1 MKDNNKINDSKTL
14 VHFNNFEET
23 VIRNNSPK
31 KAQIQ
36 KKIKKK
42 FALRKLRQI
51 VSLVSAFAVLVSAFF
66 LGKRGFESYLV
77 YTQEKNEEEYV
88 IPNEVTK
95 ELDNM
100 TEEEAWA
107 YLYEK
112 YPHLLDIVF
121 PVGFNHEYALYY
133 AENPDTVGYIKIDGT
148 VIDTPVVQADNN
160 KYYLTHDFYGKYTSY
175 GEIYAT
181 YIANLNPLDRNILIY
196 GHNMKD
202 GSRFA
207 ALKGYKSMDFYK
219 EHPIIEFNTL
229 YEKHK
234 WKVAAVII
242 TNGDIKG
249 DNGYFFDFTFN
260 NCSDTCFEEYLVEV
274 DKRKLY
280 ETGVDILPTD
290 KLITLCTCTF
300 EFNDAR
306 LIVIARML
314 REGESEEID
323 PALVKKKDTPVKYP
337 SSYYSNQSKNPY
349 KDDAKWYLY

>member
-1 MKDNNKINDSKTL
+1 MKDNNKTTVSENL
-14 VHFNNFEET
+14 VHFEKVEET
-23 VIRNNSPK
+23 VIRAYNPK
-31 KAQIQ
+31 KEE
-36 KKIKKK
+36 IKKKVRRK

-66 LGKRGFESYLV
+66 LGKRGFETYLAHN
-77 YTQEKNEEEYV
+77 QEKKSEELV

-95 ELDNM
+95 ELSNM

-133 AENPDTVGYIKIDGT
+133 AENPDTVGYIKIEGT
-148 VIDTPVVQADNN
+148 NIDTPVVQADNN
-160 KYYLTHDFYGKYTSY
+160 KYYLNHDFHGKYTSY

-196 GHNMKD
+196 GHNMND

-207 ALKGYKSMDFYK
+207 SLKHYKSIDYFK
-219 EHPIIEFNTL
+219 KHPVIEFNTL

-234 WKVAAVII
+234 WKIYAVII
-242 TNGDIKG
+242 TNGHVKG

-260 NCSDTCFEEYLVEV
+260 QCSDTCFEEYLVEV

-290 KLITLCTCTF
+290 KLITLCTCTY

-306 LIVIARML
+306 LIVIARMV
-314 REGESEEID
+314 RDGESEEVD
-323 PALVKKKDTPVKYP
+323 VSLAKKKETPVKYP

-349 KDDAKWYLY
+349 KDDPKWYLY

>member
-14 VHFNNFEET
+14 VHFDNFEET

-51 VSLVSAFAVLVSAFF
+51 VSLVSAFAVLISAFF

-100 TEEEAWA
+100 TEEDAWA

-337 SSYYSNQSKNPY
+337 SSYYSNQSKNSY

>member
-1 MKDNNKINDSKTL
+1 MKDNNKPTVSEGL
-14 VHFNNFEET
+14 VHFEKVEET
-23 VIRNNSPK
+23 VIRPYNPK
-31 KAQIQ
+31 KEE
-36 KKIKKK
+36 IKKKVRRK

-51 VSLVSAFAVLVSAFF
+51 VSLISAFAVLVSAFF
-66 LGKRGFESYLV
+66 LGKRGFESDLAHN
-77 YTQEKNEEEYV
+77 QEKKGEELV

-95 ELDNM
+95 ELSNM

-133 AENPDTVGYIKIDGT
+133 AENPDTVGYIKIEGT
-148 VIDTPVVQADNN
+148 NIDTPVVQADNN
-160 KYYLTHDFYGKYTSY
+160 KYYLNHDFHGKYTSY

-181 YIANLNPLDRNILIY
+181 YIANLNPLDRNVLIY
-196 GHNMKD
+196 GHNMND

-207 ALKGYKSMDFYK
+207 SLKHYKSIDYFK
-219 EHPIIEFNTL
+219 KHPIIEFNTL

-234 WKVAAVII
+234 WKIYAVII
-242 TNGDIKG
+242 TNGNVKG

-260 NCSDTCFEEYLVEV
+260 QCSDTCFEEYLVEV

-290 KLITLCTCTF
+290 KLITLCTCTY

-306 LIVIARML
+306 LVILARMV
-314 REGESEEID
+314 RDGESEEVD
-323 PALVKKKDTPVKYP
+323 VSLAKKKETPVKYP

-349 KDDAKWYLY
+349 KDDPKWYLY